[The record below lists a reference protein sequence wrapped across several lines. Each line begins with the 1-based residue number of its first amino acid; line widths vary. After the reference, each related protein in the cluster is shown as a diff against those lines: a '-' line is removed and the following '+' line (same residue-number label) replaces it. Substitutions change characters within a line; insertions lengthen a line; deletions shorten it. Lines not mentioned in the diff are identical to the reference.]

1 MSQLTINRRAFIGR
15 VGFVCGAA
23 AGAMWARSAMAD
35 SSSSRSVSFVHT
47 HTGEKLTAVY
57 WKDGAYQS
65 EILQQVNHVLRDFRT
80 NEVHTID
87 PALLDVLFDLRTKV
101 GSERAFHVIS
111 AYRSPGT
118 NEMLRR
124 SSNGVAEHSMHL
136 LGKAIDVRL
145 ESFPTARLAEVARSL
160 RRGGVGYYRA
170 SDFVHVDTGRV
181 RYW

>member
-1 MSQLTINRRAFIGR
+1 MMDRRRFLGR
-15 VGFVCGAA
+15 LGSVCGAA
-23 AGAMWARSAMAD
+23 AAVAAKSVMAD
-35 SSSSRSVSFVHT
+35 SANLRSLSFVHT
-47 HTGEKLTAVY
+47 HTGERLTAAY
-57 WKDGAYQS
+57 WKDGEYQP
-65 EILQQVNHVLRDFRT
+65 EVLDQVNRLLRDFRT

-87 PALLDVLFDLRTKV
+87 RALLDLLFDLRTKV

-111 AYRSPGT
+111 AYRSPKT
-118 NEMLRR
+118 NEMLRK

-145 ESFPTARLAEVARSL
+145 ESFPTARLAEAARSL
-160 RRGGVGYYRA
+160 RRGGVGYYSA

>member
-1 MSQLTINRRAFIGR
+1 MIHRREFIRGL
-15 VGFVCGAA
+15 GIVCGAA
-23 AGAMWARSAMAD
+23 AGIAARLATAD
-35 SSSSRSVSFVHT
+35 TADLRSVSFVHT
-47 HTGEKLTAVY
+47 HTGEKLTAAY
-57 WKDGAYQS
+57 WQDGEYQP
-65 EILQQVNHVLRDFRT
+65 EVLQQVNHLLRDFRT
-80 NEVHTID
+80 NEVHPID
-87 PALLDVLFDLRTKV
+87 PALLDVLFELRTRV

-111 AYRSPGT
+111 AYRSPST
-118 NEMLRR
+118 NEMLRH
-124 SSNGVAEHSMHL
+124 SGNGVAEHSMHM